1 MSQPACNVVK
11 KERCIV
17 DKFHI
22 SIIAEKLQ
30 RGLKNIVSESAQ
42 RESALIL
49 SDKQR
54 YGRRNEYTIPKNS
67 DFTQVSFSTLY
78 NLPYFQYH
86 FCKVSSEV
94 YFRTPPKEREDYSL

>member
-1 MSQPACNVVK
+1 M
-11 KERCIV
+11 
-17 DKFHI
+17 
-22 SIIAEKLQ
+22 
-30 RGLKNIVSESAQ
+30 GLKKYSF
-42 RESALIL
+42 RESVQRKTTLIL

-78 NLPYFQYH
+78 NLPCFQHH